1 MKKLFNPFLSVLIIA
16 AAIGLTVV
24 ACTEETPKEETYFLD
39 VADVGDGIWD
49 TGNEYEEVYIVTFDG
64 AAPEGEV
71 IAETTVEG
79 LPGGIIATIVYYG
92 IGDPTDGSVAPLS
105 TPIVPYQAA
114 VNYNV
119 QSTVSPGTASVTI
132 TVSSGED
139 GVEPVSE
146 TFMLTVNDPNT
157 GSTDCNTDLA
167 GDYAGPGTCA
177 PQGWGD
183 THVDFAVT
191 TDPNTLDVYIEFFDQ
206 GSTVTATLDCNNNS
220 FTIPQQVCT
229 VGNGAQQVNVDG
241 GGTWVIGQSS
251 TTINLMYNTQVV
263 GSTDPPAA
271 CQVDLTKQ

>member
-49 TGNEYEEVYIVTFDG
+49 TGNEYEEVYVVTFNG

-71 IAETTVEG
+71 VAETTVEG
-79 LPGGIIATIVYYG
+79 LPTGITATIVYYG

-105 TPIVPYQAA
+105 TPVVPYQAA

-119 QSTVSPGTASVTI
+119 QSTVTPGTASVTI

-157 GSTDCNTDLA
+157 GSNDCNTDLA
-167 GDYAGPGTCA
+167 GNYAGPATCA
-177 PQGWGD
+177 PPGWGD
-183 THVDFAVT
+183 THVDIT
-191 TDPNTLDVYIEFFDQ
+191 TTTNETVVEVYVEFFDP
-206 GSTVTATLDCNNNS
+206 GSTMEATLDCGNNS
-220 FTIPQQVCT
+220 FTIPQQTCT
-229 VGNGAQQVNVDG
+229 VGGGAQQLTVDG
-241 GGTWVIGQSS
+241 SGTFVFGQGD
-251 TTINLMYNTQVV
+251 TTIVLIYNSQLV
-263 GSTDPPAA
+263 GSSDPPVP